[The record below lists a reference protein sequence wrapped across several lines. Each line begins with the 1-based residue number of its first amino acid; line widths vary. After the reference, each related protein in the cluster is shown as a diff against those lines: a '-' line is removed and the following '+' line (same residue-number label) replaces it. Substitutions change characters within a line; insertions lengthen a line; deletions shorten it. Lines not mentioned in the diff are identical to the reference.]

1 MPREPTDIELRI
13 REEEVVSLLQQMVR
27 IPSHMDAENGE
38 RRIAELLAAYFRKHD
53 ISSRIEPVGKGV
65 NIFAMIGRATTSS
78 PSMMFNGHLD
88 TVPPGNMVVSP
99 FEGGVKDGVL
109 YGRGACDMK
118 GGLASMATALVA
130 LKRSKDTINGTL
142 LFAGVSGEESG
153 SPGTRRIVQK
163 GPRTDCAIVGEP
175 THLKIAAASQGMVY
189 ARIVVKGKAAHGSAP
204 WKGINA
210 IDKATKIVT
219 CMNKSLPRVLKTK
232 RHILLGPPSYNI
244 GVMRAGTQPNIVP
257 DQCVMM
263 IDRRII
269 PGERLDELKREF
281 EAIVEEAKKDDPDIN
296 ADVSIDGVIMPTL
309 DTPID
314 ATFVKCLSAT
324 TEEVLGKSE
333 LIGLSGSTDGN
344 LLSEG
349 GISSVV
355 FGPGDLEKAHSADE
369 CVDLEEVI
377 EAAEIYAHTAL
388 RYLS

>member
-1 MPREPTDIELRI
+1 LASLRRSVDSSI
-13 REEEVVSLLQQMVR
+13 HENEVISLLEEIVR
-27 IPSHMDAENGE
+27 VPSYIGVKDGE
-38 RRIAELLAAYFRKHD
+38 RKVAQILASYFE
-53 ISSRIEPVGKGV
+53 SNGIESNIEAVGAGV
-65 NIFAMIGRATTSS
+65 NILASLGAGIEGA
-78 PSMMFNGHLD
+78 PSMMLNGHLD
-88 TVPPGNMVVSP
+88 TVPTGNMSIPP
-99 FEGGVKDGVL
+99 FEAMVREGIL

-118 GGLASMATALVA
+118 GGLASMASALVA
-130 LKRSKDTINGTL
+130 LKRSQLNIEGTL

-175 THLKIAAASQGMVY
+175 THLKIGGASQGMVY

-210 IDKATKIVT
+210 IEKATKIVA
-219 CMNKSLPRVLKTK
+219 CMNKSLPRVLKSK
-232 RHILLGPPSYNI
+232 RHMLLGSPSYNL

-257 DQCVMM
+257 DQC
-263 IDRRII
+263 I
-269 PGERLDELKREF
+269 
-281 EAIVEEAKKDDPDIN
+281 
-296 ADVSIDGVIMPTL
+296 IMPAM

-314 ATFVKCLSAT
+314 ATFVKCLSRAA
-324 TEEVLGKSE
+324 EEVRGKSE
-333 LIGLSGSTDGN
+333 LVGLSGSTDGN

-349 GISSVV
+349 GVPSVV

-377 EAAEIYAHTAL
+377 DAAEIYARTAL